1 MVMEAPRSGASP
13 APVSIM
19 CLGHPLLD
27 MMATVEE
34 SFMRE
39 HHVEPGSVT
48 LASPEQLGLFS
59 KLLDEFEGQVDYV
72 PGGAAMN
79 TARVL
84 AWMLPGARISYVG
97 ALGKDRFA
105 EILTNAL
112 TSAGVEHLFE
122 ECNDKPT
129 GTCAGL
135 VLNKDRT
142 LLANLGAA
150 VNLSLKHMQTEAVQ
164 SAMERASVYYAEGFF
179 LNTASSPDN
188 LLSVAQHAH
197 LHGKVFCFNLNA
209 PYISMAFQSRIQLLM
224 PHVDILFGSD
234 EDLLTYASVRWPRD
248 FDLSTLGSAMRPNS
262 RRQAALVRCL
272 ARISMLPTVTTGR
285 PRLVVGTCGSHDT
298 YVACGDRVRSY
309 PVPPMAQE
317 EMVDVNGA
325 GDAFVAGFLAQY
337 VVNRDEST
345 SVVVGHASAQNCIRH
360 NGAIVS
366 GVPPPLARRI
376 SAPAAPPHVM
386 STPAM

>member
-1 MVMEAPRSGASP
+1 MGMEPLSKGASP
-13 APVSIM
+13 APISVV
-19 CLGHPLLD
+19 CFGHPLLD

-34 SFMRE
+34 EFLRE
-39 HHVEPGSVT
+39 HNVDPGSVT
-48 LASPEQLGLFS
+48 LAAPEQLVLFS
-59 KLLDEFEGQVDYV
+59 KLLDEFKGQVDYV

-84 AWMLPGARISYVG
+84 AWMLPEANVAYVG

-105 EILTNAL
+105 EILKSAL
-112 TSAGVEHLFE
+112 ISAGVEQLFE
-122 ECNDKPT
+122 ECDEKPT

-135 VLNKDRT
+135 VVHKDRT

-150 VNLSLKHMQTEAVQ
+150 VTLSLKHMKSDAVQ
-164 SAMERASVYYAEGFF
+164 SAIEKASLYYAEGFF

-197 LHGKVFCFNLNA
+197 LHNKLFCFNLNA
-209 PYISMAFQSRIQLLM
+209 PYISIAFKNRLHTLL

-234 EDLLTYASVRWPRD
+234 EDLLTYASVRWPHD
-248 FDLSTLGSAMRPNS
+248 FDMSTIGTAMKANS
-262 RRQAALVRCL
+262 RRHEALVRCL
-272 ARISMLPTVTTGR
+272 ARLSMLPRATTSK

-298 YVACGDRVRSY
+298 YVASGDYIRCY
-309 PVPPMAQE
+309 PVPPMTQE

-325 GDAFVAGFLAQY
+325 GDAFVGGFLAQY
-337 VVNRDEST
+337 VLSHDEST

-360 NGAIVS
+360 NGAVVG
-366 GVPPPLARRI
+366 GVPPPLTHRI
-376 SAPAAPPHVM
+376 TGTTEPIMTMNSA
-386 STPAM
+386 